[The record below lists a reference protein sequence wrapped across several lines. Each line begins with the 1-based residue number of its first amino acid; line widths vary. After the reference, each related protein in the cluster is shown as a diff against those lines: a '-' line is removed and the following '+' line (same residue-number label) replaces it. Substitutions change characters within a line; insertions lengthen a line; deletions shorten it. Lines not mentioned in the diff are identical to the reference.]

1 MKYMLMIW
9 SDPAPWATL
18 PEADQGQIMNEYY
31 AFTQSIIDSKE
42 HVAGDPLQGVDTAT
56 TVRVRNGEVLATD
69 GPFAETKEVLGGY
82 YIVDVADLD
91 RATELAAQLPGA
103 RRGFD
108 SIEVRPLMELPTE
121 FQH

>member
-1 MKYMLMIW
+1 MLMIW
-9 SDPAPWATL
+9 SDPTPYTTL
-18 PEADQGQIMNEYY
+18 SGPEQGSLMNDYY

-42 HVAGDPLQGVDTAT
+42 HVGGDPLQGVDTAT

-69 GPFAETKEVLGGY
+69 GPFTETKEVLGGY

-103 RRGFD
+103 KRGFD
-108 SIEVRPLMELPTE
+108 TIEVRPLMQLPEE
-121 FQH
+121 FNH

>member
-1 MKYMLMIW
+1 MIW
-9 SDPAPWATL
+9 SDPTPWANL
-18 PEADQGQIMNEYY
+18 AEAEQGQIMNEYY
-31 AFTQSIIDSKE
+31 AFTQSIIDSKA
-42 HVAGDPLQGVDTAT
+42 HLAGDPLQGVDTAT

-69 GPFAETKEVLGGY
+69 GPFTETKEVLGGY

-103 RRGFD
+103 KRGFD
-108 SIEVRPLMELPTE
+108 SIEVRPLMELPAE